1 MEERRE
7 KPETLRL
14 RAVMPTLTV
23 SDIEASIR
31 FYRDVLGF
39 VVSDTIEKDAQ
50 VVGASIKAG
59 VVEFLL
65 GQDDFA
71 KERDRQKG
79 VGLRLYCVTAQEIDE
94 VAENVRARGGTL
106 THEPTD
112 QPWGSR
118 DFGVADPDGFTISIA
133 SPLPS

>member
-1 MEERRE
+1 MEERRG

-31 FYRDVLGF
+31 FYGDVLGF
-39 VVSDTIEKDAQ
+39 VVSDTIEKDGQ
-50 VVGASIKAG
+50 IVGANVKAG
-59 VVEFLL
+59 LVEFLI

-71 KERDRQKG
+71 KGRDCQKG
-79 VGLRLYCVTAQEIDE
+79 VGFRLYCVTAQDIDE
-94 VAENVRARGGTL
+94 VAESVRSRGGTL

-118 DFGVADPDGFTISIA
+118 DFGVTDPDGFTISIA
-133 SPLPS
+133 SPLPT

>member
-39 VVSDTIEKDAQ
+39 VVSDTIEKDGQ

-65 GQDDFA
+65 GQDDLA
-71 KERDRQKG
+71 KGRDLQKG